1 MSKFNV
7 ELKSLLHLGLSK
19 PEFYSNRD
27 LIYKIEKIMVRTDI
41 SDQLRKVSIR
51 YKRNGYSLNVM
62 RQSARLMINPITLR
76 LFSDMAHCAHVIPAN
91 DKKGSV
97 FGHQTFPHLPRG
109 SNSVPLAPSQC
120 ANH

>member
-7 ELKSLLHLGLSK
+7 ELKSFLHLGLSK

-41 SDQLRKVSIR
+41 SDQLRKVIIR
-51 YKRNGYSLNVM
+51 YKRNGNSLNVM

-76 LFSDMAHCAHVIPAN
+76 LFSDTETIIFRSLLQVYIVHSGGVY
-91 DKKGSV
+91 V
-97 FGHQTFPHLPRG
+97 LEE
-109 SNSVPLAPSQC
+109 
-120 ANH
+120 